1 MTLTPLTWRTVAA
14 AWACRGPITQHVPST
29 QHESEP
35 RSLAALAFTTAA
47 FTAVLFLLVIELVAG
62 LAIGF
67 GMGYGI
73 DRLLGTLPVF
83 LVIFIF
89 LGLAAGI
96 KTMLRSARELD
107 AKRAGASQGPSAQ
120 GPED

>member
-1 MTLTPLTWRTVAA
+1 MPEPTE
-14 AWACRGPITQHVPST
+14 PSDA
-29 QHESEP
+29 S
-35 RSLAALAFTTAA
+35 RLAALEERLRQARPAPA
-47 FTAVLFLLVIELVAG
+47 KSHGEEHYSQASLAWRMVIELVAG

-67 GMGYGI
+67 GIGYGI

-96 KTMLRSARELD
+96 KTMLRSAREAQRKLD
-107 AKRAGASQGPSAQ
+107 AAASDRTEG
-120 GPED
+120 